1 MKLCEMSI
9 HDLITV
15 DYACGCGRHHH
26 MAIDHLAIG
35 KSAVNK
41 LTEFL
46 GEQKLKDGTALSKE
60 DKIYVIADV
69 HTWPVAGEVVYDLVK
84 AAGYPVEYYIFPHKK
99 CIQMRSL

>member
-35 KSAVNK
+35 KGAVNK
-41 LTEFL
+41 LTEFV
-46 GEQKLKDGTALSKE
+46 GEQ
-60 DKIYVIADV
+60 
-69 HTWPVAGEVVYDLVK
+69 
-84 AAGYPVEYYIFPHKK
+84 
-99 CIQMRSL
+99 

>member
-35 KSAVNK
+35 KGAVNK

-69 HTWPVAGEVVYDLVK
+69 HTWPVAGEMVYDLV
-84 AAGYPVEYYIFPHKK
+84 
-99 CIQMRSL
+99 